1 MRRSLNTH
9 VDVVAETLEREDSGL
24 ASDVSVGDVGLYA
37 EHPLIH
43 GWTRQRRGEEVADRG
58 DPDLSD
64 RSRPSQPK
72 RGRD

>member
-24 ASDVSVGDVGLYA
+24 ASDVSVGDMGLYA

-43 GWTRQRRGEEVADRG
+43 D
-58 DPDLSD
+58 
-64 RSRPSQPK
+64 
-72 RGRD
+72 